1 MERYLRMHTHE
12 ATGVILTKRELEA
25 AAGANMMLTDTEN
38 ETADGAAAEA
48 ARVDPNL
55 EENQGGVMG
64 SCNHSTQMEVLK
76 AFSGKCTSVTLI
88 FIMFIYDYF
97 SILVM
102 FIYDIN
108 FII

>member
-1 MERYLRMHTHE
+1 
-12 ATGVILTKRELEA
+12 LTASELEA
-25 AAGANMMLTDTEN
+25 AAGANMMLTDTGN
-38 ETADGAAAEA
+38 ETAAGAAAEA
-48 ARVDPNL
+48 AKVDPNL

-64 SCNHSTQMEVLK
+64 SCNQSTQMEVLE
-76 AFSGKCTSVTLI
+76 AFSGKCTSVTLL

-97 SILVM
+97 SILMM